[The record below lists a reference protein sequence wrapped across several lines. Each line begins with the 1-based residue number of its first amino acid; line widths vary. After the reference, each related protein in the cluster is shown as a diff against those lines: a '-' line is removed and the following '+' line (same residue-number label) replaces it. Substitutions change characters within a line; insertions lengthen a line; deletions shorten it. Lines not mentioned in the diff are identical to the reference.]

1 MFLFFHTRDLDSLS
15 GVKNNGN
22 RESNQGRRDGGRRRR
37 REGECGEQEKNPHF
51 TDQFDRISGQDFGPD
66 VVSTA
71 GSATDPDPDDKSSE
85 EHEHEQEEEE
95 ADPSGVNFR
104 NADDDILPTVAV
116 FTESGCV
123 LYRKWWS
130 NFLSV
135 HQYDDNDDSGTTP
148 VGPTAT
154 LSGV

>member
-1 MFLFFHTRDLDSLS
+1 MVTNSPLFSPCESCDYLQYFCTVQPSLTTVVVQRAVCLFFHTRDLDSLS

-22 RESNQGRRDGGRRRR
+22 REINPGRRDGGRRRR
-37 REGECGEQEKNPHF
+37 REGGGCGEQEKNPHF
-51 TDQFDRISGQDFGPD
+51 TDQFDRLSGQDFGPD

-104 NADDDILPTVAV
+104 NAHDDIL
-116 FTESGCV
+116 
-123 LYRKWWS
+123 
-130 NFLSV
+130 
-135 HQYDDNDDSGTTP
+135 
-148 VGPTAT
+148 
-154 LSGV
+154 